1 MTTIR
6 SDISYGPSKFEL
18 MMALFDRKSVN
29 TRDVEFRLGAND
41 STVVAHVVITGV
53 EIEDGSGECWN
64 FKGYVR
70 RVAPHPKGTVPPPPR
85 NCRGFYR
92 TNTRRGSIELLD

>member
-1 MTTIR
+1 MTTIH
-6 SDISYGPSKFEL
+6 SDISQGPSKFEL

-41 STVVAHVVITGV
+41 SALSAHVVITGV
-53 EIEDGSGECWN
+53 EIEDGSGEKWI

-70 RVAPHPKGTVPPPPR
+70 RVSPHPETSIPPPPS

-92 TNTRRGSIELLD
+92 TDARKGWIELVA